1 MVTYHD
7 IVFAMH
13 HVAQQLH
20 VLIVSRSPII
30 LSAISSRF
38 LQRYLHCTAID
49 DPRAPTVKV
58 ASSTLQHII
67 RYRNIAIITQDHPP
81 PKTAGT

>member
-20 VLIVSRSPII
+20 VPIVPRSPIS
-30 LSAISSRF
+30 LSVIFSRF
-38 LQRYLHCTAID
+38 LERHSHSTAID

-58 ASSTLQHII
+58 ASSPLQHII

>member
-20 VLIVSRSPII
+20 VTIVPKSSII
-30 LSAISSRF
+30 ISAIFSHF
-38 LQRYLHCTAID
+38 LQRRPHSTAIN
-49 DPRAPTVKV
+49 DPRAPTFKV
-58 ASSTLQHII
+58 ASSPLRHII
-67 RYRNIAIITQDHPP
+67 RYRNIVIITQDHLP